1 MADTFNINLENELK
15 VLIPCLAEVN
25 SEIRS
30 LNETFHLSLD
40 EIGLVQYTSSA
51 SPTPASNYEALIQL
65 LSVGVSLSATHPS
78 LGLICHL
85 ADFKLNRSKLKAS
98 PDRLATKNSRH
109 TSMLHLSELNSFF
122 TSLPFLS
129 PQRESSEEISR
140 SMNVKYRRS
149 VLEFLL
155 ENSKSVNTIQ
165 KMVCNMCY
173 EVFS

>member
-40 EIGLVQYTSSA
+40 EIGL
-51 SPTPASNYEALIQL
+51 
-65 LSVGVSLSATHPS
+65 
-78 LGLICHL
+78 
-85 ADFKLNRSKLKAS
+85 
-98 PDRLATKNSRH
+98 
-109 TSMLHLSELNSFF
+109 
-122 TSLPFLS
+122 
-129 PQRESSEEISR
+129 RESSEEISR

-173 EVFS
+173 EVFSQDEPYIERCGCRYHPICINFWLNRVQIQLD